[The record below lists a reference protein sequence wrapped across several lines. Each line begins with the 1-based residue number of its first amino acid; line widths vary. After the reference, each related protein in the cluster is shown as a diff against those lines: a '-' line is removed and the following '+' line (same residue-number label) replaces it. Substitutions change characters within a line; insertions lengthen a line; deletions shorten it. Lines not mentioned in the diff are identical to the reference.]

1 MFEIQK
7 LKNSRYCQ
15 NGRLEWGIIHEYVKL
30 WGHIFDF
37 YTGYSLVNKHVLMS
51 NIQSFIENWHLAL
64 RFRQFRHLREYHH
77 RRHGC
82 LHEGQVLVK

>member
-1 MFEIQK
+1 MEFLRFFEIQK

-15 NGRLEWGIIHEYVKL
+15 NGRLEWGIIHEYVNL
-30 WGHIFDF
+30 WGYIFDF
-37 YTGYSLVNKHVLMS
+37 YTGYPLV
-51 NIQSFIENWHLAL
+51 IENWHLAH